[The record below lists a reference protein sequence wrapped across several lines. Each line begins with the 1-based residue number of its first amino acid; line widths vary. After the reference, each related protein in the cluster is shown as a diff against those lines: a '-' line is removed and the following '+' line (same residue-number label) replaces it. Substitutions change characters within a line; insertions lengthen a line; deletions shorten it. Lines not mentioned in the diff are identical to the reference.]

1 MTCFRPDGH
10 LTDAALTALV
20 RGDCLEELD
29 RLELAE
35 HLAYCDQCL
44 QRYTELL
51 SEGPMLTPARSCR
64 ESLRRRIRQRA
75 VQLGVSRYA
84 TAAAAVTLA
93 LTLLWGSGNLSGR
106 VHSTAPSLLERAVP
120 APSRSAGAFHC
131 ALASGAGGHCPDRVD
146 RRRATGV
153 GGGPLRLLR
162 PI

>member
-106 VHSTAPSLLERAVP
+106 VH
-120 APSRSAGAFHC
+120 C
-131 ALASGAGGHCPDRVD
+131 ALASGAGGHCPDKVD
-146 RRRATGV
+146 RRLATGV

>member
-75 VQLGVSRYA
+75 VQLGVSRGGSDPGPD
-84 TAAAAVTLA
+84 AAVGQRKPVWT
-93 LTLLWGSGNLSGR
+93 
-106 VHSTAPSLLERAVP
+106 
-120 APSRSAGAFHC
+120 GAFHC

-146 RRRATGV
+146 RRLATGV

>member
-106 VHSTAPSLLERAVP
+106 VHSTAPSLLERAGVSIG
-120 APSRSAGAFHC
+120 PSDSSSVYRWRHWSQ
-131 ALASGAGGHCPDRVD
+131 
-146 RRRATGV
+146 
-153 GGGPLRLLR
+153 
-162 PI
+162 

>member
-84 TAAAAVTLA
+84 TADPGPDAAVGQRKPVRT
-93 LTLLWGSGNLSGR
+93 
-106 VHSTAPSLLERAVP
+106 
-120 APSRSAGAFHC
+120 GAFHC

-146 RRRATGV
+146 RRLATGV

>member
-35 HLAYCDQCL
+35 HLAYCDP
-44 QRYTELL
+44 
-51 SEGPMLTPARSCR
+51 GPDAAV
-64 ESLRRRIRQRA
+64 RQRKP
-75 VQLGVSRYA
+75 VR
-84 TAAAAVTLA
+84 T
-93 LTLLWGSGNLSGR
+93 
-106 VHSTAPSLLERAVP
+106 
-120 APSRSAGAFHC
+120 GAFHC
-131 ALASGAGGHCPDRVD
+131 ALASGAGGHCPDKVD
-146 RRRATGV
+146 RRLATGV

>member
-20 RGDCLEELD
+20 RGGCLEELD
-29 RLELAE
+29 RLE
-35 HLAYCDQCL
+35 
-44 QRYTELL
+44 L

-106 VHSTAPSLLERAVP
+106 VHSTAPSLLERA
-120 APSRSAGAFHC
+120 GT
-131 ALASGAGGHCPDRVD
+131 ALTKWTDAWPQAWEEALSGFSGLFDNFGVSPRNDLTQGGTHP
-146 RRRATGV
+146 
-153 GGGPLRLLR
+153 
-162 PI
+162 

>member
-20 RGDCLEELD
+20 RGDGLEELD

-51 SEGPMLTPARSCR
+51 SEGALLTPARSCR

-84 TAAAAVTLA
+84 TAAAAVALA
-93 LTLLWGSGNLSGR
+93 LTLLWGSGNR
-106 VHSTAPSLLERAVP
+106 
-120 APSRSAGAFHC
+120 
-131 ALASGAGGHCPDRVD
+131 ALASGAGGHCPDGVD
-146 RRRATGV
+146 RRLAPGV

>member
-1 MTCFRPDGH
+1 MTCFRPDGP

-84 TAAAAVTLA
+84 TAAAGQRKPVRT
-93 LTLLWGSGNLSGR
+93 
-106 VHSTAPSLLERAVP
+106 
-120 APSRSAGAFHC
+120 GAFHC

-146 RRRATGV
+146 RRLATGV

>member
-51 SEGPMLTPARSCR
+51 SEGPM
-64 ESLRRRIRQRA
+64 
-75 VQLGVSRYA
+75 
-84 TAAAAVTLA
+84 VTLA

-106 VHSTAPSLLERAVP
+106 VHSTAPSLLERA
-120 APSRSAGAFHC
+120 GT
-131 ALASGAGGHCPDRVD
+131 ALTKWTDAWPQAWEEALSGFSGLFDNFGVSPRNDLTQGGTHP
-146 RRRATGV
+146 
-153 GGGPLRLLR
+153 
-162 PI
+162 

>member
-75 VQLGVSRYA
+75 
-84 TAAAAVTLA
+84 AVTLA

-106 VHSTAPSLLERAVP
+106 VHSTAPSLLERA
-120 APSRSAGAFHC
+120 GT
-131 ALASGAGGHCPDRVD
+131 ALTEWTDAWPQAWEEALSGFSGLFDNFGVSPRNDLTQGGTHP
-146 RRRATGV
+146 
-153 GGGPLRLLR
+153 
-162 PI
+162 

>member
-51 SEGPMLTPARSCR
+51 SAGPLLVPEHSCR
-64 ESLRRRIRQRA
+64 ESLRRRIWRRA
-75 VQLGVSRYA
+75 AQLGISRYA
-84 TAAAAVTLA
+84 TAAAAVALA

-106 VHSTAPSLLERAVP
+106 VHSTAPSLLERAGTALTSGPTPGHRRGRRPSP
-120 APSRSAGAFHC
+120 ASPAYLTISASRRGM
-131 ALASGAGGHCPDRVD
+131 
-146 RRRATGV
+146 
-153 GGGPLRLLR
+153 
-162 PI
+162 I

>member
-44 QRYTELL
+44 QRYAELL

-84 TAAAAVTLA
+84 TAA
-93 LTLLWGSGNLSGR
+93 
-106 VHSTAPSLLERAVP
+106 
-120 APSRSAGAFHC
+120 
-131 ALASGAGGHCPDRVD
+131 SGAGGHCPDKVD
-146 RRRATGV
+146 RRLATGV

>member
-1 MTCFRPDGH
+1 MEASSSQVSLPAPSSILPAPFWGGVKLLKMLVGAVSYTHR
-10 LTDAALTALV
+10 TAFV

-106 VHSTAPSLLERAVP
+106 VHSTCLLYPS
-120 APSRSAGAFHC
+120 
-131 ALASGAGGHCPDRVD
+131 
-146 RRRATGV
+146 
-153 GGGPLRLLR
+153 
-162 PI
+162 

>member
-106 VHSTAPSLLERAVP
+106 VHSTAPSRLERARRPSP
-120 APSRSAGAFHC
+120 ASPAYLTISASRRGM
-131 ALASGAGGHCPDRVD
+131 
-146 RRRATGV
+146 
-153 GGGPLRLLR
+153 
-162 PI
+162 I

>member
-51 SEGPMLTPARSCR
+51 SEGPMLTPRPLLPGEPAAPDPAAGRPAW
-64 ESLRRRIRQRA
+64 RQPVRH
-75 VQLGVSRYA
+75 GRGGSDPGPD
-84 TAAAAVTLA
+84 AAVGQRKPVRT
-93 LTLLWGSGNLSGR
+93 
-106 VHSTAPSLLERAVP
+106 
-120 APSRSAGAFHC
+120 GAFHC
-131 ALASGAGGHCPDRVD
+131 ALASGAGGHCPDKVD
-146 RRRATGV
+146 RRLATGV